1 VSFSYDFTSAPLIA
15 NVRLLISD
23 TQAPGIF
30 SDEEITAFYNI
41 QASQFQSSQFYSYPV
56 GRNLPASP
64 VSFLRVAALA
74 LSALASNQSRLAS
87 ITQLLDVHLAPGVA
101 AKALRDQAAE
111 YRAIDDDAGAFA
123 VIEQVNTSW
132 NMRDRFWAQ
141 VQRQGGGAIS

>member
-1 VSFSYDFTSAPLIA
+1 
-15 NVRLLISD
+15 
-23 TQAPGIF
+23 
-30 SDEEITAFYNI
+30 
-41 QASQFQSSQFYSYPV
+41 
-56 GRNLPASP
+56 